1 VSLNLLQIREPG
13 ETPLPHESER
23 GMAVGIDL
31 GTTNSVVAIATTDT
45 PEVLRDIH
53 GTGLVPSV
61 VHYAPDGTAT
71 VGSAAAARMPLEPA
85 NVVASVK
92 RLMGRG
98 RDDLKAIAGTLP
110 YALEADDGR
119 GGMVRLEVAGRR
131 MTPVE
136 VSADILRALKVR
148 AEQRTGQAV
157 DRAVIT
163 VPAYFDD
170 AARTATRDAARLAG
184 LEVLRLVNEPTA
196 AALAYGLD
204 SGAEGLYAIYD
215 LGGGTFDISLL
226 KLEKG
231 VFQVVATGGD
241 AALGG
246 DDFDHAIAEKLL
258 AERGIDRPDLR
269 AVRAALATARRLKEA
284 LTDAAEATGILEI
297 EGTRSEH
304 RLVRAELDAMIAPLV
319 RRTMSIC
326 ASVIED
332 AGVTPADVKGIVLV
346 GGSTRMPMVR
356 DAVASFGGRP
366 PLADIDPDEV
376 VAVGAALQARALTS
390 GEGTLLLDVTPLS
403 LGIETMGGIVE
414 KVIPRNTP
422 IPVALA
428 QEFTTYQDSQTGM
441 MIHVVQGERET
452 VDACRSLARFELT
465 GIPPM
470 QAGAARIRVTYA
482 LDADGLLTV
491 SATEKTT
498 GTTARIEVKPSYGL
512 SEDEMIGMLRA
523 SMENAEDDMN
533 RRLLIEARV
542 EAERVLAALDSA
554 LRVDGALAPD
564 DERSAM
570 LSVAA
575 RLKKAV
581 AGDDRDLV
589 NGLVEELE
597 RAGKPFAQRRIDR
610 AIRAALAGH
619 SLDEVEA
626 GMAPET
632 APDEG
637 GAPTAGASSPSR
649 PANPAE

>member
-1 VSLNLLQIREPG
+1 MSTLLQIHEPG
-13 ETPLPHESER
+13 ETPMPHEGER
-23 GMAVGIDL
+23 GIAVGIDL
-31 GTTNSVVAIATTDT
+31 GTTNSVVAIAPTPT
-45 PEVLRDIH
+45 PEVLRDMH

-61 VHYAPDGTAT
+61 VHYGADGGVT
-71 VGSAAAARMPLEPA
+71 VGSAAAALMKEDPA
-85 NVVASVK
+85 ATVASVK

-98 RDDLKAIAGTLP
+98 RADLKALAGTLP
-110 YALEADDGR
+110 YALEPEDGDDA
-119 GGMVRLEVAGRR
+119 GGMVRLAVAGRR
-131 MTPVE
+131 LTPVE
-136 VSADILRALKVR
+136 ISADILRALKAR
-148 AEQRTGQAV
+148 AEERTGSKV

-204 SGAEGLYAIYD
+204 SGAEGLYAIFD
-215 LGGGTFDISLL
+215 LGGGTFDVSVLR
-226 KLEKG
+226 LEKG

-246 DDFDHAIAEKLL
+246 DDFDHAIAERLL
-258 AERGIDRPDLR
+258 AERGIATPDLR

-284 LTDAAEATGILEI
+284 LTDADEASGILDIAGE
-297 EGTRSEH
+297 RSEH
-304 RLVRAELDAMIAPLV
+304 LLTRAELETMIEPLV
-319 RRTMSIC
+319 RRAIAIC

-332 AGVTPADVKGIVLV
+332 AGVAPTDVAGIVLV
-346 GGSTRMPMVR
+346 GGSTRVPLVR
-356 DAVASFGGRP
+356 RAVEQFYGRR

-376 VAVGAALQARALTS
+376 VAVGAALQARALTE

-422 IPVALA
+422 IPVAMA
-428 QEFTTYQDSQTGM
+428 QEFTTYEDGQTGM
-441 MIHVVQGERET
+441 MLHVVQGERET
-452 VDACRSLARFELT
+452 VDECRSLARFELR

-470 QAGAARIRVTYA
+470 PAGAARIRVTFA

-498 GTTARIEVKPSYGL
+498 GTSARIEVKPSYGL
-512 SEDEMIGMLRA
+512 AEDEMIAMLRA
-523 SMENAEDDMN
+523 SMENAEADMM

-542 EAERVLAALDSA
+542 EGGRVLSALDAALA
-554 LRVDGALAPD
+554 ADGAMATES
-564 DERSAM
+564 ERAAM
-570 LSVAA
+570 LAVAA
-575 RLKKAV
+575 RLKV
-581 AGDDRDLV
+581 AIAGEDRDLI

-597 RAGKPFAQRRIDR
+597 RVGKPFAQRRIDR
-610 AIRAALAGH
+610 AINEALAGH

-626 GMAPET
+626 GMAPGA
-632 APDEG
+632 APEG
-637 GAPTAGASSPSR
+637 AAGQPGAER
-649 PANPAE
+649 ER